1 MHVAEVDTDV
11 PLVRRLLSAQF
22 PEWAE
27 LRIERVESAGTDN
40 AIYRLGEDM
49 AVRMPRIDWATG
61 AVGKDRWLP
70 KLAPLLPLAIP
81 VPIARGTPGEGYP
94 WDWSIVSWVEGEIAT
109 LGRITDLHEAAT
121 DLAQFATALHRIN
134 FQGGPPATRGVPLA
148 TRDEPVR
155 DAIASLH
162 GKLDS
167 GAVTAAWDAAL
178 RAPLWDGP
186 QVWVHGDLYDGNLIA
201 KGGRLHAVIDWGGL
215 GMGDPACDLIAA
227 WSLFSGES
235 REVFRAAVSVDDA
248 TWARGRGWALSV
260 ALIAIPYYEHTNPV
274 IVANS
279 WHKIAEVLA
288 DQGRR
293 D

>member
-1 MHVAEVDTDV
+1 MHADEVETNAA
-11 PLVRRLLSAQF
+11 LVHRLLSTQF
-22 PEWAE
+22 PQWAD
-27 LRIERVESAGTDN
+27 LPIERVESAGTDN
-40 AIYRLGEDM
+40 AIYRLGDHM
-49 AVRMPRIDWATG
+49 VVRMPRIHWATG
-61 AVGKDRWLP
+61 AVAKDHWLP

-81 VPIARGTPGEGYP
+81 IPIARGTPGEGYP
-94 WDWSIVSWVEGEIAT
+94 WDWSVVSWVEGEIAT
-109 LGRITDLHEAAT
+109 IGRITNLDEAAT

-167 GAVTAAWDAAL
+167 GAVTAVWDAAL

-201 KGGRLHAVIDWGGL
+201 RGGRLHAVIDWGGL

-235 REVFRAAVSVDDA
+235 REVFRAALSVDDA

-279 WHKIAEVLA
+279 RHKIAEVLA
-288 DQGRR
+288 DQGGY
-293 D
+293 

>member
-1 MHVAEVDTDV
+1 MHADEVETNAA
-11 PLVRRLLSAQF
+11 LVHRLLSTQF
-22 PEWAE
+22 PQWAD
-27 LRIERVESAGTDN
+27 LPIERVESAGTDN
-40 AIYRLGEDM
+40 AIYRLGDHM
-49 AVRMPRIDWATG
+49 VVRMPRIHWATG
-61 AVGKDRWLP
+61 AVAKDHWLP

-81 VPIARGTPGEGYP
+81 IPIARGTPGEGYP
-94 WDWSIVSWVEGEIAT
+94 WDWSVVSWVEGEIAT
-109 LGRITDLHEAAT
+109 IGRITNLDEAAT

-167 GAVTAAWDAAL
+167 GAVTAVWDAAL

-201 KGGRLHAVIDWGGL
+201 RGGRLHAVIDWGGL

-235 REVFRAAVSVDDA
+235 REVFRAALSVDDA

-260 ALIAIPYYEHTNPV
+260 ALIALPYYERTNPV

-288 DQGRR
+288 DQGGY
-293 D
+293 